1 MEKRDY
7 YEVLGV
13 AKGASK
19 EDIKKAYKKKA
30 LKYHPDRQHGKTDVE
45 RKESEEK
52 FKEAAEAYEV
62 LSDDQKRARYD
73 QFGHAGMSGA
83 AGGGGG
89 FGGGFSNMDD
99 IFSRFGD
106 IFGDMGFGGGFGGG
120 YSGGSRG
127 RRVQRG
133 SDIRIRVKLTLE
145 DVAKGVEKKVK
156 IKKHVSCSAC
166 GGTGAHSREDIKTCS
181 TCNGSGQV
189 MQVTNTILGRMQTM
203 GTCPTCHGK
212 GQVISKPCAKCHGK
226 GVEQLEEEVSF
237 SIPAGVAD
245 GMQLTVQG
253 KGNAAPNGGVN
264 GDLLV
269 VIEEIQHVD
278 LIRDGNDLIYN
289 LFVSFPQ
296 AALGANVEVPIVDGK
311 AKIPIKAGTQPG
323 TVLRLRGKGL
333 PSIQGYQ
340 TGDLKVFVNV
350 WVPKTLDKDQK
361 KSIEKLSESKNFDP
375 TPDENERNFL
385 EKLRNFFR

>member
-1 MEKRDY
+1 MGKRDY

-13 AKGASK
+13 AKGAAK

-30 LKYHPDRQHGKTDVE
+30 LKYHPDRQHGKTDTE
-45 RKESEEK
+45 KKDFEEK

-73 QFGHAGMSGA
+73 QFGHAGMNGGSA
-83 AGGGGG
+83 SGGGGY
-89 FGGGFSNMDD
+89 GGGFSNMED

-106 IFGDMGFGGGFGGG
+106 IFGDMGFGGHSG
-120 YSGGSRG
+120 YSGGGRA
-127 RRVQRG
+127 RRVQKG
-133 SDIRIRVKLTLE
+133 SDIRIRVKLSLV
-145 DVAKGVEKKVK
+145 DIAKGIEKRLK
-156 IKKHVSCSAC
+156 IKKQVSCSAC
-166 GGTGAHSREDIKTCS
+166 GGSGAHSKDDIKTCS

-189 MQVTNTILGRMQTM
+189 MQVTNTILGRMQTAA
-203 GTCPTCHGK
+203 TCPTCRGK
-212 GQVISKPCAKCHGK
+212 GQIISKPCNKCHGK
-226 GVEQLEEEVSF
+226 GVEQMEEEVVF
-237 SIPAGVAD
+237 SIPPGVAD

-253 KGNAAPNGGVN
+253 KGNAAPNGGIN

-269 VIEEIQHVD
+269 VIEEIVHAD

-296 AALGANVEVPIVDGK
+296 AAMGASVEVPIVDGK

-333 PSIQGYQ
+333 PSVQGYQ

-350 WVPKTLDKDQK
+350 WVPKSLDKDQK
-361 KSIEKLSESKNFDP
+361 KTLEKLSESKNFEP
-375 TPDENERNFL
+375 APDENERNFL
-385 EKLRNFFR
+385 EKLRNFFH

>member
-13 AKGASK
+13 GKSASK

-30 LKYHPDRQHGKTDVE
+30 LKYHPDRLHGKSDAE
-45 RKESEEK
+45 KKDFEEK

-73 QFGHAGMSGA
+73 QFGHAGVNGA
-83 AGGGGG
+83 SGGGGYG
-89 FGGGFSNMDD
+89 SGFSNMED

-106 IFGDMGFGGGFGGG
+106 IFGDMGFGGFGG
-120 YSGGSRG
+120 YSGGGRG
-127 RRVQRG
+127 RRVQKG
-133 SDIRIRVKLTLE
+133 SDIRIRVKLSLE
-145 DVAKGVEKKVK
+145 DIAKGVEKRVK
-156 IKKHVSCSAC
+156 IKKQVACSAC
-166 GGTGAHSREDIKTCS
+166 GGSGAQSKEDIKTCS
-181 TCNGSGQV
+181 TCNGTGQV

-212 GQVISKPCAKCHGK
+212 GQIISKPCNTCHGK
-226 GVEQLEEEVSF
+226 GVEFTEEEVVF

-253 KGNAAPNGGVN
+253 KGNAAPNGGIS

-269 VIEEIQHVD
+269 VIEEITHAE

-296 AALGANVEVPIVDGK
+296 AALGASVEVPTVDGK

-350 WVPKTLDKDQK
+350 WVPKALDKDQK
-361 KSIEKLSESKNFDP
+361 KSLEKLSESKNFIP
-375 TPDENERNFL
+375 SPDESERNFL

>member
-30 LKYHPDRQHGKTDVE
+30 LKYHPDRQLGKTDTE
-45 RKESEEK
+45 KKESEEK

-73 QFGHAGMSGA
+73 QFGHAGMGGA
-83 AGGGGG
+83 AGGGG

-106 IFGDMGFGGGFGGG
+106 IFGDMGFGGGFSGFG
-120 YSGGSRG
+120 GGSRG

-145 DVAKGVEKKVK
+145 DIAKGVEKKVK

-166 GGTGAHSREDIKTCS
+166 AGSGAHSKEDIKTCS
-181 TCNGSGQV
+181 TCNGTGQV

-253 KGNAAPNGGVN
+253 KGNAAPNGGIS

-269 VIEEIQHVD
+269 VIEEIPHAD

-333 PSIQGYQ
+333 PSIQGYH

-350 WVPKTLDKDQK
+350 WIPKTLDKDQK
-361 KSIEKLSESKNFDP
+361 KNIEKLSESKNFEP
-375 TPDENERNFL
+375 APDENERNFL